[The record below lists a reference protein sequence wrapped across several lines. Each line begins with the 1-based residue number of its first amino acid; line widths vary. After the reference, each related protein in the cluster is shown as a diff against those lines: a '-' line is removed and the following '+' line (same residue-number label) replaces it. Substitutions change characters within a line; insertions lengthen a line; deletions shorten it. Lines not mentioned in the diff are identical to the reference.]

1 MSLNIYSPKD
11 VSVLIGGV
19 FPLSGYL
26 DGTFLELT
34 KEAQPYSSRN
44 TPDGTTHRV
53 HIKNSNYLIK
63 FSLAQTS
70 DSNNKLGRLHY
81 VDEVT
86 QKGDFPILIK
96 DTLGT
101 SLLFSPKAWI
111 EGVPDQT
118 FSTSVEGRVWTIKAT
133 SCVSIIGGNSG
144 DTSDLDN
151 VLDSVLSVATTY
163 VNVMGG

>member
-53 HIKNSNYLIK
+53 HIKNSNYL
-63 FSLAQTS
+63 
-70 DSNNKLGRLHY
+70 
-81 VDEVT
+81 
-86 QKGDFPILIK
+86 
-96 DTLGT
+96 
-101 SLLFSPKAWI
+101 SPKAWI

-151 VLDSVLSVATTY
+151 ILDSVLSVATTY